1 MAFSFGKTKHP
12 AMKKRPASEIV
23 GIVMV
28 SLVVVL
34 AIVGLFWTPYDVN
47 AMDYSLKNIAP
58 SFSHPFGTDNFGRDI
73 LSRVMQGAS
82 SSFVIATLTVAIG
95 ATIGTVIGALTGYF
109 GGVAD
114 AVLMRVNDALAAFPG
129 VLIALVIIAV
139 MGNGRTNLIIA
150 LGIAFIPS
158 FVRVVRGEMLV
169 QKELDYVKN
178 LKLMRAGSIRT
189 VFIDILPNLSTVLRS
204 SILIGFQNA
213 VLSEAGMS
221 YLGLGVTP
229 PDPSL
234 GRMLSEAQSYMI
246 FAPWYAIAPGVMI
259 LMLTLGLGF
268 VSHGREEKR

>member
-1 MAFSFGKTKHP
+1 
-12 AMKKRPASEIV
+12 
-23 GIVMV
+23 MV
-28 SLVVVL
+28 ALVVVL

-47 AMDYSLKNIAP
+47 AMDYTLKNNAP
-58 SFSHPFGTDNFGRDI
+58 SLLHPFGTDNFGRDI

-82 SSFVIATLTVAIG
+82 TSFVISFFIVGIG
-95 ATIGTVIGALTGYF
+95 AITGTVIGALTGYF

-114 AVLMRVNDALAAFPG
+114 AVLMRVNDALAAFPS
-129 VLIALVIIAV
+129 VLIALVIVAV
-139 MGNGRTNLIIA
+139 LGNGKVNLVIA

-178 LKLMRAGSIRT
+178 LKLMKAGSFRII
-189 VFIDILPNLSTVLRS
+189 FIDILPNMSTVLKS

-234 GRMLSEAQSYMI
+234 GRMLSEAQSYLI

-268 VSHGREEKR
+268 ISHGREENR